1 MTILFSCKTNEGHI
15 IKILAELLQNNIKN
29 GCFVIDEKG
38 IHLRMM
44 DSNKRILIDID
55 LLAENFSLYKFNKPL
70 VQRVNENGTDKLY
83 IGISNTHFHK
93 MLKSIKKKD
102 SVALF
107 IDDEAPTDLGIK
119 IIPKEKNRVTT
130 SFIKIQ
136 NIQQI
141 GIDFPSGY
149 GKPVIVPSNEYQKM
163 TKDMSNIGNLITVES
178 KNFIIKFGC
187 NQGSVYSREVVFG
200 ETDDDFN
207 DDEKE
212 MKEVKQEFETEQLSR
227 ISKIAGL
234 SVNMQIYQSDN
245 MPLLFRSN
253 IGSLGKISIYVKSK
267 KEIDED
273 ERANLS
279 VDEE

>member
-1 MTILFSCKTNEGHI
+1 MTILFSCKTSEGHI

-38 IHLRMM
+38 IHLSMM

-55 LLAENFSLYKFNKPL
+55 LLAENFSLYKYNREL
-70 VQRVNENGTDKLY
+70 VQAINEDGSDKLR
-83 IGISNTHFHK
+83 IGISHNHFHK

-107 IDDEAPTDLGIK
+107 IDNDNPTDLGIK
-119 IIPKEKNRVTT
+119 IIPKEKNRITT
-130 SFIKIQ
+130 SFIKVQ
-136 NIQQI
+136 NIQQL
-141 GIDFPSGY
+141 GIEFPGGY

-163 TKDMSNIGNLITVES
+163 TKDMSNIGNVITVES

-200 ETDDDFN
+200 ETDDDFE
-207 DDEKE
+207 DEKE
-212 MKEVKQEFETEQLSR
+212 MREVNQEFETEQLQR

-234 SVNMQIYQSDN
+234 SANMQIYQSEGL
-245 MPLLFRSN
+245 PLLFRSN
-253 IGSLGKISIYVKSK
+253 IGSLGKIGIYVKSK
-267 KEIDED
+267 KDIEED
-273 ERANLS
+273 ERLQRNKT
-279 VDEE
+279 EE

>member
-55 LLAENFSLYKFNKPL
+55 LLAENFSLYKFNKAL

-245 MPLLFRSN
+245 LPLLFRSN